1 MSKKNFLTVLVFVLL
16 AIIVVGCSEKKSQIK
31 IEKVLLFGDS
41 LMSGYGLPKDD
52 HLSVVLEKSLKSD
65 GYEIQIFNSSI
76 SGNTSSDGLDRIE
89 DELSDASY
97 DLIIIGL
104 GANDMLRRI
113 NPDQT
118 KQNLEDII
126 NIIVN
131 NDIKIILA
139 GMVASPTN
147 GLSYKKKFDKIYPDL
162 SKKFELELIPF
173 LLKGVALNPSLNQTD
188 GIHPNEKGVLIISET
203 LKNSIIKLNWTNLL
217 EIKF

>member
-1 MSKKNFLTVLVFVLL
+1 MSKKNFLTVLVFVLV
-16 AIIVVGCSEKKSQIK
+16 AAIVVGCSEKKSQIK

-41 LMSGYGLPKDD
+41 LMSGYGLPEDD

-65 GYEIQIFNSSI
+65 KYEIQIFNGSI
-76 SGNTSSDGLDRIE
+76 SGDTSSDGLDRIE
-89 DELSDASY
+89 DELSDTSY

-126 NIIVN
+126 NIITSN
-131 NDIKIILA
+131 NIKIILA
-139 GMVASPTN
+139 GMIASPTN
-147 GLSYKKKFDKIYPDL
+147 GLNYKKKFDKIYPDL

-173 LLKGVALNPSLNQTD
+173 LLKGVALNPSLNQAD
-188 GIHPNEKGVLIISET
+188 GIHPNEKGVLIIAET
-203 LKNSIIKLNWTNLL
+203 IKKSITNFLKK
-217 EIKF
+217 

>member
-1 MSKKNFLTVLVFVLL
+1 MFKKNFSIVLVFIL
-16 AIIVVGCSEKKSQIK
+16 AAVIVVGCSEKKSQIK

-41 LMSGYGLPKDD
+41 LMSGYGLPEDD

-65 GYEIQIFNSSI
+65 GNEIQIFNGSI
-76 SGNTSSDGLDRIE
+76 SGDTSSDGLDRIE

-126 NIIVN
+126 NIIISN
-131 NDIKIILA
+131 NIEIILA

-173 LLKGVALNPSLNQTD
+173 LLKGVALNPNFNQDD
-188 GIHPNEKGVLIISET
+188 GLHPNEKGVLIIAET
-203 LKNSIIKLNWTNLL
+203 IKRSITNFS
-217 EIKF
+217 KK

>member
-1 MSKKNFLTVLVFVLL
+1 MSKKNFLRVLVFVLV
-16 AIIVVGCSEKKSQIK
+16 AAIVVGCSEKKSQIK

-41 LMSGYGLPKDD
+41 LMSGYGLPEDD

-65 GYEIQIFNSSI
+65 GYEIQIFNGSI
-76 SGNTSSDGLDRIE
+76 SGDTSLDGLDRIE
-89 DELSDASY
+89 DELSDVNY

-126 NIIVN
+126 NIIRSN
-131 NDIKIILA
+131 NIKIILA
-139 GMVASPTN
+139 GMIASPTN
-147 GLSYKKKFDKIYPDL
+147 GLNYKKKFDKIYPDL

-173 LLKGVALNPSLNQTD
+173 LLKGVALNPSLNQAD
-188 GIHPNEKGVLIISET
+188 GIHPNEKGVLIITET
-203 LKNSIIKLNWTNLL
+203 IKKGITNFLKK
-217 EIKF
+217 

>member
-1 MSKKNFLTVLVFVLL
+1 MFKKNFSIVLVFIL
-16 AIIVVGCSEKKSQIK
+16 AAVIVVGCSEKKSQIK

-41 LMSGYGLPKDD
+41 LMSGYGLPEDD

-65 GYEIQIFNSSI
+65 GNEIQIFNGSI
-76 SGNTSSDGLDRIE
+76 SGDTSSDGLDRIE

-97 DLIIIGL
+97 DLIIVGL

-118 KQNLEDII
+118 KQNLEGII
-126 NIIVN
+126 KIITSN
-131 NDIKIILA
+131 NIKIILT

-173 LLKGVALNPSLNQTD
+173 LLKGVALNPSLNQAD

-203 LKNSIIKLNWTNLL
+203 LKDSIL
-217 EIKF
+217 KFN

>member
-1 MSKKNFLTVLVFVLL
+1 MKRPLGIIILSLISILL
-16 AIIVVGCSEKKSQIK
+16 ISCSEKKSQIK

-41 LMSGYGLPKDD
+41 LMSGFGLPEDD
-52 HLSVVLEKSLKSD
+52 HLSVVLEKSLNFD

-76 SGNTSSDGLDRIE
+76 SGDTSSDGLDRIE

-126 NIIVN
+126 NIIMSN
-131 NDIKIILA
+131 NIEIILA
-139 GMVASPTN
+139 AMVASPTN
-147 GLSYKKKFDKIYPDL
+147 GLSYKKKFDKIYPNL

-173 LLKGVALNPSLNQTD
+173 LLKGVALNPSLNQAD

-203 LKNSIIKLNWTNLL
+203 LKNSIIKLN
-217 EIKF
+217 

>member
-1 MSKKNFLTVLVFVLL
+1 MSKKNFLRVLVFVLV
-16 AIIVVGCSEKKSQIK
+16 AAMVVGCSEKKSQIK

-41 LMSGYGLPKDD
+41 LMSGYGLPEDD

-65 GYEIQIFNSSI
+65 KYEIQIFNGSI
-76 SGNTSSDGLDRIE
+76 SGDTSSDGLDRIE
-89 DELSDASY
+89 DELSDTSY

-126 NIIVN
+126 NIITSN
-131 NDIKIILA
+131 NIKIILA
-139 GMVASPTN
+139 GMIASPTN
-147 GLSYKKKFDKIYPDL
+147 GLNYKKKFDKIYPDL

-173 LLKGVALNPSLNQTD
+173 LLKGVALNPSLNQAD

-203 LKNSIIKLNWTNLL
+203 IKKSITNFLKK
-217 EIKF
+217 

>member
-1 MSKKNFLTVLVFVLL
+1 MFKKNFSIVLVFIL
-16 AIIVVGCSEKKSQIK
+16 AAVIVVGCSEKKSQIK

-41 LMSGYGLPKDD
+41 LMSGYGLPEDD

-65 GYEIQIFNSSI
+65 GNEIQIFNGSI
-76 SGNTSSDGLDRIE
+76 SGDTSLDGLDRIE
-89 DELSDASY
+89 DELSDVSY

-126 NIIVN
+126 NIIMSN
-131 NDIKIILA
+131 NIEIILA

-173 LLKGVALNPSLNQTD
+173 LLKGVALNPSLNQAD

-203 LKNSIIKLNWTNLL
+203 LKDSILKLN
-217 EIKF
+217 

>member
-1 MSKKNFLTVLVFVLL
+1 MSKKNFLRVLVFVLV
-16 AIIVVGCSEKKSQIK
+16 AAIVVGCSEKKSQIK

-41 LMSGYGLPKDD
+41 LMSGYGLPEDD

-65 GYEIQIFNSSI
+65 GYEIQIFNGSI
-76 SGNTSSDGLDRIE
+76 SGDTSLDGLDRIE
-89 DELSDASY
+89 DELLDVNY

-126 NIIVN
+126 NIMRSN
-131 NDIKIILA
+131 NIKIILA
-139 GMVASPTN
+139 GMIASPTN
-147 GLSYKKKFDKIYPDL
+147 GLNYKKKFDKIYPDL

-173 LLKGVALNPSLNQTD
+173 LLKGVALNPSLNQAD
-188 GIHPNEKGVLIISET
+188 GIHPNEKGVLIIAET
-203 LKNSIIKLNWTNLL
+203 IKKSITNFLKK
-217 EIKF
+217 

>member
-1 MSKKNFLTVLVFVLL
+1 MSKKNFLKVLVFVLV
-16 AIIVVGCSEKKSQIK
+16 AAIVVGCSEKKSQIK

-76 SGNTSSDGLDRIE
+76 SGDTSSDGLDRIE
-89 DELSDASY
+89 DELSEASY

-126 NIIVN
+126 NIITSN
-131 NDIKIILA
+131 NIKIILA
-139 GMVASPTN
+139 GMIASPTN
-147 GLSYKKKFDKIYPDL
+147 GLNYKKKFDKIYPDL

-173 LLKGVALNPSLNQTD
+173 LLKGVALNPSLNQAD
-188 GIHPNEKGVLIISET
+188 GIHPNEKGVLIIAET
-203 LKNSIIKLNWTNLL
+203 IKKSITNFLKK
-217 EIKF
+217 

>member
-1 MSKKNFLTVLVFVLL
+1 MKRPLGIIILSLISILL
-16 AIIVVGCSEKKSQIK
+16 ISCSEKKSQIK

-41 LMSGYGLPKDD
+41 LMSGFGLPEDD
-52 HLSVVLEKSLKSD
+52 HLSVVLEKSLKSY
-65 GYEIQIFNSSI
+65 GYEIQIFNGSI
-76 SGNTSSDGLDRIE
+76 SGDTSLDGLDRIE

-126 NIIVN
+126 NIIMSN
-131 NDIKIILA
+131 NIEIILA

-173 LLKGVALNPSLNQTD
+173 LLKGVALNPSLYQTD

-203 LKNSIIKLNWTNLL
+203 LKNSIIKLN
-217 EIKF
+217 

>member
-1 MSKKNFLTVLVFVLL
+1 MVFVLV
-16 AIIVVGCSEKKSQIK
+16 AAIVVGCSEKKSQIK

-41 LMSGYGLPKDD
+41 LMSGYGLPEDD

-65 GYEIQIFNSSI
+65 GYEIQIFNGSI
-76 SGNTSSDGLDRIE
+76 SGDTSLDGLDRIE
-89 DELSDASY
+89 DELSDVNY

-126 NIIVN
+126 NIIRSN
-131 NDIKIILA
+131 NIKIILA
-139 GMVASPTN
+139 GMIASSTN
-147 GLSYKKKFDKIYPDL
+147 GLNYKKKFDKIYPDL

-173 LLKGVALNPSLNQTD
+173 LLKGVALNPSLNQAD
-188 GIHPNEKGVLIISET
+188 GIHPNEKGVLIITET
-203 LKNSIIKLNWTNLL
+203 IKKGITNFLKK
-217 EIKF
+217 

>member
-1 MSKKNFLTVLVFVLL
+1 MFKKNFSIVLVFIL
-16 AIIVVGCSEKKSQIK
+16 AAVIVVGCSEKKSQIK

-41 LMSGYGLPKDD
+41 LMSGYGLPEDD

-65 GYEIQIFNSSI
+65 GNEIQIFNGSI
-76 SGNTSSDGLDRIE
+76 SGDTSSDGLDRIE

-97 DLIIIGL
+97 DLIIVGL

-126 NIIVN
+126 NIIISN
-131 NDIKIILA
+131 NIEIIVA

-173 LLKGVALNPSLNQTD
+173 LLKGVALNPSLNQAD

-203 LKNSIIKLNWTNLL
+203 LKDSILKLN
-217 EIKF
+217 

>member
-1 MSKKNFLTVLVFVLL
+1 MSKKNFLRVLVFVLV
-16 AIIVVGCSEKKSQIK
+16 AAIVVGCSEKKSQIK

-41 LMSGYGLPKDD
+41 LMSGYGLPEDD

-65 GYEIQIFNSSI
+65 GNEIQIFNGSI
-76 SGNTSSDGLDRIE
+76 SGDTSSDGLDRIE

-97 DLIIIGL
+97 DLIIVGL

-126 NIIVN
+126 NIITSN
-131 NDIKIILA
+131 NIKIILA
-139 GMVASPTN
+139 GMIASPTN
-147 GLSYKKKFDKIYPDL
+147 GLNYKKKFDKIYPDL

-173 LLKGVALNPSLNQTD
+173 LLKGVALNPSLNQAD
-188 GIHPNEKGVLIISET
+188 GIHPNEKGVLIIAET
-203 LKNSIIKLNWTNLL
+203 IKKSITNFLKK
-217 EIKF
+217 

>member
-1 MSKKNFLTVLVFVLL
+1 MSKKNFLRVLVFVLV
-16 AIIVVGCSEKKSQIK
+16 AAIVVGCSEKKSQIK

-41 LMSGYGLPKDD
+41 LMSGYGLPEDD

-65 GYEIQIFNSSI
+65 KYEIQIFNGSI
-76 SGNTSSDGLDRIE
+76 SGDTSSDGLDRIE
-89 DELSDASY
+89 DELSDTSY

-118 KQNLEDII
+118 KQNLEGII
-126 NIIVN
+126 KIITSN
-131 NDIKIILA
+131 NIKIILA

-162 SKKFELELIPF
+162 SKEFELELIPF
-173 LLKGVALNPSLNQTD
+173 LLKGVALNPSLNQAD
-188 GIHPNEKGVLIISET
+188 GIHPNEKGVLIISEK
-203 LKNSIIKLNWTNLL
+203 LKKSITNYS
-217 EIKF
+217 KK

>member
-1 MSKKNFLTVLVFVLL
+1 MKRPLGIIILSLISILL
-16 AIIVVGCSEKKSQIK
+16 ISCSEKKSQIK

-41 LMSGYGLPKDD
+41 LMSGFGLPEDD
-52 HLSVVLEKSLKSD
+52 HLSVVLEKSLKFD
-65 GYEIQIFNSSI
+65 GYEIQIFNGSI
-76 SGNTSSDGLDRIE
+76 SGSTSLDGLDRIE

-126 NIIVN
+126 NIIISN
-131 NDIKIILA
+131 NIEIILA

-173 LLKGVALNPSLNQTD
+173 LLKGVALNPSLNQAD
-188 GIHPNEKGVLIISET
+188 GIHPNEKGVLIISES
-203 LKNSIIKLNWTNLL
+203 LKKSITNYS
-217 EIKF
+217 KK

>member
-41 LMSGYGLPKDD
+41 LMSGYGLPEDD

-65 GYEIQIFNSSI
+65 GNEIQIFNGSI
-76 SGNTSSDGLDRIE
+76 SGDTSSDGLDRIE

-173 LLKGVALNPSLNQTD
+173 LLKGVALNPSLNQAD

-203 LKNSIIKLNWTNLL
+203 LKDSILKLN
-217 EIKF
+217 

>member
-1 MSKKNFLTVLVFVLL
+1 MKKLL
-16 AIIVVGCSEKKSQIK
+16 GIIILSLISILSISCSEKKSQIK

-41 LMSGYGLPKDD
+41 LMSGYGLPEED
-52 HLSVVLEKSLKSD
+52 HLSVVLEKSLKSE
-65 GYEIQIFNSSI
+65 GYEIQIFNGSI
-76 SGNTSSDGLDRIE
+76 SGDTSLDGLDRIE
-89 DELSDASY
+89 DELSDVSY

-126 NIIVN
+126 NIITSN
-131 NDIKIILA
+131 NIKIILA

-173 LLKGVALNPSLNQTD
+173 LLKGVALNPSLNQAD

-203 LKNSIIKLNWTNLL
+203 LKDSILKLN
-217 EIKF
+217 

>member
-1 MSKKNFLTVLVFVLL
+1 MSKKNFLRVLVFVLV
-16 AIIVVGCSEKKSQIK
+16 AAIVVGCSEKKSQIK

-41 LMSGYGLPKDD
+41 LMSGYGLPEDD

-65 GYEIQIFNSSI
+65 GYEIQIFNGSI
-76 SGNTSSDGLDRIE
+76 SGDTSLDGLDRIE
-89 DELSDASY
+89 DELSDVNY

-126 NIIVN
+126 NIITSN
-131 NDIKIILA
+131 NIKIILA
-139 GMVASPTN
+139 GMIASPTN
-147 GLSYKKKFDKIYPDL
+147 GLNYKKKFDKIYPDL

-173 LLKGVALNPSLNQTD
+173 LLKGVALNPSLNQAD
-188 GIHPNEKGVLIISET
+188 GIHPNEKGVLIITET
-203 LKNSIIKLNWTNLL
+203 IKKGITNFLKK
-217 EIKF
+217 

>member
-1 MSKKNFLTVLVFVLL
+1 MKKLL
-16 AIIVVGCSEKKSQIK
+16 GIIILSLISILSISCSEKKSQIK

-41 LMSGYGLPKDD
+41 LMSGYGLPEED

-65 GYEIQIFNSSI
+65 GYEIQIFNGSI
-76 SGNTSSDGLDRIE
+76 SGDTSLDGLDRIE
-89 DELSDASY
+89 DELSDVSY

-173 LLKGVALNPSLNQTD
+173 LLKGVALNPSLNQAD

-203 LKNSIIKLNWTNLL
+203 LKKSITNYS
-217 EIKF
+217 KK